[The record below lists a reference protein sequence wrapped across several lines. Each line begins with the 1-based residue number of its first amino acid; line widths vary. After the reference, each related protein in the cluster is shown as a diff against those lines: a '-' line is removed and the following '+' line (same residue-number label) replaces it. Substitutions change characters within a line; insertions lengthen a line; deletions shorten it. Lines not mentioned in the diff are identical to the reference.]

1 MKQMRKYQLLF
12 ENGAVAE
19 LVGFYTGVGRTAGIP
34 IFKIEDKYYL
44 GQNPNTGSVFGAFKR
59 RGYPI
64 FWELS
69 EYPNREEG
77 LKYTGNIVFM
87 FNLMGSGEAKNL
99 ILSIIREET
108 KQLIAVNKKH
118 ELVNY

>member
-1 MKQMRKYQLLF
+1 MNQIRKYQLLF
-12 ENGAVAE
+12 EDGAVAE
-19 LVGFYTGVGRTAGIP
+19 LVGFYTGVGKTTGIP

-69 EYPNREEG
+69 EYPNREDG

-87 FNLMGSGEAKNL
+87 FKFMSSSNAKKL
-99 ILSIIREET
+99 ILSVVKEEVN
-108 KQLIAVNKKH
+108 QLKDMDKKP
-118 ELVNY
+118 ELVTY